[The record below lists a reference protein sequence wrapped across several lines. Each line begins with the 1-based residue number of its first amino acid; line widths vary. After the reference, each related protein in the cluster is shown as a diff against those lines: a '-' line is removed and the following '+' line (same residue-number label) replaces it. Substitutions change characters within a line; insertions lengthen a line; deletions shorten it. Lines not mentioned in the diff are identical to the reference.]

1 MKSNQRSFLL
11 ACAAALV
18 FVACGTSETSDD
30 NCGSGGTTTPT
41 TGSVGATTAGS
52 GGSTGACFEVL
63 EGQWNLSS
71 TGGPSMC
78 SGFGPFDCEVSQ
90 SGCSVTMDCASIGAA
105 TVTIDAAGKTTST
118 MVPVGDGVVGDC
130 YAVFDEQ
137 FDTSVGDVFSATLI
151 CTAQGVTCEFGESK
165 VFE

>member
-1 MKSNQRSFLL
+1 MKTNQRSFLL

-18 FVACGTSETSDD
+18 FAACGTGEAADD
-30 NCGSGGTTTPT
+30 DGATAGTTPT
-41 TGSVGATTAGS
+41 TGSVGSTSSGS
-52 GGSTGACFEVL
+52 GGASGACFEVL

-71 TGGPSMC
+71 SGGPSMC
-78 SGFGPFDCEVSQ
+78 AGLGPFDCEISQ
-90 SGCSVTMDCASIGAA
+90 SGCSVTMDCSSIGSA
-105 TVTIDAAGKTTST
+105 TVTIDSAGKTTST
-118 MVPVGDGVVGDC
+118 MVPAGDGVVADC
-130 YAVFDEQ
+130 YAVFDEE